1 MFSFAHP
8 ALLWGLAL
16 TGVPVLIHLIN
27 MFRHRRVQWAAMEF
41 LLASQQ
47 KNRSRV
53 ILRQLLLLLAR
64 MAAIAVLVLM
74 LAQPRLEGRWGSL
87 FGGGRTHHVVLLDD
101 SFSMSDRWGDSSAFA
116 EAKAVIERIG
126 RDAVRSLEPQTFT
139 LLRFSRVDSGELGTR
154 PEMLEE
160 TVDSG
165 FADRLREVLD
175 RMEVSQTAAGPI
187 PVLEAVERLT
197 GNSAGRR
204 SVYLISDFRARQWR
218 VPGDLKNRLDDLQR
232 RNCVLQLIN
241 CVDSARPNLAIEALE
256 PGEGTRAAGV
266 PLFMEVSVAN
276 YGLLPVDDVPVLL
289 TADGNP
295 RPAVKVGPIPAGES
309 VSQRFSVQFP
319 SAGEHRVVARLGSDP
334 VAVDNTRHA
343 VIDFQAD
350 LPVLLID
357 SDPAATDAGYIGA
370 ALAPGGPVATGVTPR
385 IEKPRYLSL
394 NELDQFRAIYLLNVE
409 RLDRSAIATLEQ
421 YISGGGGV
429 GVFLGP
435 RSNAAFVNSELYRAG
450 QGFFPL
456 PLVGQEVLL
465 IDRLRRAPDLQ
476 VTKHPIFRV
485 FAGNRNGFISTVA
498 INRYFSVPRREQ
510 WPAEVDPATT
520 RTIASLRNGDPLAIE
535 RDFGKGRVVVFLT
548 TAGPEWNNWARNNPS
563 FVVAMLD
570 LQAYLS
576 RRPQAD
582 ESYLVGQPLL
592 LRLDP
597 SRYARQ
603 VRFET
608 PGMKTL
614 PATVVDA
621 VPHVAL
627 QQSSEV
633 RLETPG
639 AGALPVAVVDTGPDV
654 EIQLEARF
662 TDTPASGLYRATL
675 THKDGSEEVRSF
687 AFNVEPA
694 EGDLNTVTASELAE
708 ALDGLAFRYDSATAF
723 RDTGDD
729 LAGYRGDNALF
740 YVLLGVCVLLLIGEQ
755 LLAYSTGY
763 HPPSSF
769 GRVSAEG
776 GR

>member
-16 TGVPVLIHLIN
+16 AGVPVLIHLIN

-47 KNRSRV
+47 KNRTRV
-53 ILRQLLLLLAR
+53 ILRQLLLLLMR
-64 MAAIAVLVLM
+64 MAAIAVVVLM
-74 LAQPRLEGRWGSL
+74 LARPRLEGRWGSL

-101 SFSMSDRWGDSSAFA
+101 SFSMSDRWSDTSAFA

-126 RDAVRSLEPQTFT
+126 RDAARSLEPQTFT
-139 LLRFSRVDSGELGTR
+139 LLRFSRVESGELGTR
-154 PEMLEE
+154 PDMLEE

-175 RMEVSQTAAGPI
+175 QMEVSQTAAGPI
-187 PVLEAVERLT
+187 PVLEAVDRLT
-197 GNSAGRR
+197 GSSPGRR

-218 VPGDLKNRLDDLQR
+218 TPGDLKNRLHDLQQR
-232 RNCVLQLIN
+232 RGLLQLIN
-241 CVDSARPNLAIEALE
+241 CVDSARPNLAVAALE

-266 PLFMEVSVAN
+266 PLLMEVSVAN
-276 YGLLPVDDVPVLL
+276 FGLLPVDDVPVLL

-295 RPAVKVGPIPAGES
+295 RPAVKVGPIPPGES
-309 VSQRFSVQFP
+309 VRQQFSVQFP
-319 SAGEHRVVARLGSDP
+319 TAGEHRLVARLESDP
-334 VAVDNTRHA
+334 VAVDNSRHA
-343 VIDFQAD
+343 VIDLPVD

-357 SDPAATDAGYIGA
+357 SDPGAADAGYLSA
-370 ALAPGGPVATGVTPR
+370 ALSPGGPVATGINPR

-409 RLDRSAIATLEQ
+409 SLDRSAIAALEE

-435 RSNAAFVNSELYRAG
+435 RSYTAFVNSQLYRSG

-456 PLVGQEVLL
+456 PLVGLEVLL
-465 IDRLRRAPDLQ
+465 IDRLRKAPDLQ
-476 VTKHPIFRV
+476 VTEHPIFRV
-485 FAGNRNGFISTVA
+485 FRGSRNGFISTVA
-498 INRYFSVPRREQ
+498 ISRYFSVPRREE
-510 WPAEVDPATT
+510 WPAEVDPTT
-520 RTIASLRNGDPLAIE
+520 REIASLRNGAPLVLE
-535 RDFGKGRVVVFLT
+535 RSFGEGRVVVFLT
-548 TAGPEWNNWARNNPS
+548 TAAPEWNNWARNNPS

-576 RRPQAD
+576 RKPQAD
-582 ESYLVGQPLL
+582 ESHLVGQPLA

-597 SRYARQ
+597 SRYASQ

-608 PGMKTL
+608 PGT
-614 PATVVDA
+614 D
-621 VPHVAL
+621 
-627 QQSSEV
+627 
-633 RLETPG
+633 
-639 AGALPVAVVDTGPDV
+639 ALPVAAADAVPDADG
-654 EIQLEARF
+654 QLAADF
-662 TDTPASGLYRATL
+662 TDTRESGIYRATL
-675 THKDGSEEVRSF
+675 AHKDGTEEVRSF

-694 EGDLNTVTASELAE
+694 EGDLDTVTSAELAT
-708 ALDGLAFRYDSATAF
+708 ALDGVAYRYSPAATFGDAA
-723 RDTGDD
+723 DD
-729 LAGYRGDNALF
+729 LAGYRGGNALF
-740 YVLLGVCVLLLIGEQ
+740 YVLLCATVLLLIGEQ

-769 GRVSAEG
+769 QRMSAEG
-776 GR
+776 GG